1 MRNALQIAATAT
13 LIIFAA
19 VLFSSKEVV
28 GSDMDPSILP
38 GDRIWISPWAT
49 PLPGDVVLLQDPL
62 DPAFFILRRVLAI
75 GGQTIR
81 YDEGSIRVG
90 ARRLR
95 KQAMGDSDEHL
106 VAQETLWAKKPE
118 RGHQWLTQQLAYP
131 ATRWSAE
138 PVTVPDGYLYVLA
151 DNRDKAVD
159 SRWWGSI
166 PTTAALGVVRF
177 RLGKKHKWRPD
188 WEWTVGTAPI
198 RE

>member
-1 MRNALQIAATAT
+1 MRDKLLIAVMATV
-13 LIIFAA
+13 IIFIA
-19 VLFSSKEVV
+19 VLLSSKKVV
-28 GSDMDPSILP
+28 GSDMDPSILS
-38 GDRIWISPWAT
+38 GDRVWVSPWAT
-49 PLPGDVVLLQDPL
+49 PLPGDVVLLSDPL
-62 DPAFFILRRVLAI
+62 DPEFTVLRRVLAI

-90 ARRLR
+90 SRRLR

-106 VAQETLWAKKPE
+106 VAQETLWAKKPD

-138 PVTVPDGYLYVLA
+138 SVTVPDGHLYVLA
-151 DNRDKAVD
+151 DNRDQAID

-166 PTTAALGVVRF
+166 PITATQGVVRF
-177 RLGKKHKWRPD
+177 RLGKKHKWRTD